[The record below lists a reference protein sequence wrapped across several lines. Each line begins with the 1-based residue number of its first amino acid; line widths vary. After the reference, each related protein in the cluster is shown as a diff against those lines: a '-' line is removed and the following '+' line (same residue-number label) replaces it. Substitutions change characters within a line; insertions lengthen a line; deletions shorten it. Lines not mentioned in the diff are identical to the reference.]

1 MLNLNWTDPLMAEMQ
16 EAYNAGLPGHL
27 YCNHYDLAK
36 LCGYTPADW
45 KQFMTDPQVADY
57 IQQEL
62 RILQQTEMTK
72 LLQDVSGKSKSV
84 GTAQLVSALTKLLD
98 SQQTKEGPAFIYCYV
113 PLNEAE
119 MHAPNAVIVDHDPF
133 IRRD

>member
-1 MLNLNWTDPLMAEMQ
+1 MLNLNWTDPLMAELQ
-16 EAYNAGLPGHL
+16 DAYNQGLPGHL
-27 YCNHYDLAK
+27 YCSHYDLAN
-36 LCGYTPADW
+36 LCGHTPADW
-45 KQFMTDPQVADY
+45 KRFLTDAQVADY

-98 SQQTKEGPAFIYCYV
+98 SQQTKDGPAFVYCYI
-113 PLNEAE
+113 PLNPDERQ
-119 MHAPNAVIVDHDPF
+119 APNVVTLDHDPF
-133 IRRD
+133 IQP